1 MYQAKTGI
9 HELPT
14 GKGPDINIILHSNK
28 YIERCSL
35 NQTKQAKTY
44 SLFTLEFYPV
54 QTCFSV

>member
-28 YIERCSL
+28 YIERCSFL
-35 NQTKQAKTY
+35 EPNQTSKKT
-44 SLFTLEFYPV
+44 P
-54 QTCFSV
+54 